1 MLSSYSVE
9 KMFDMS
15 LSICC
20 VILVLLHCMWLNLR
34 GHHSLDLSSASSSF
48 TPPTCEPRPHH
59 SFLCLYFDPL
69 VLQLCVSPCFNIY
82 QTSSLHKSKPAQSH
96 LSTFSLNSLIQVCDA
111 LSPNNPSFHLPPA
124 PPPLFSSATLSPT
137 YMQRGLN
144 VTEQ

>member
-96 LSTFSLNSLIQVCDA
+96 LSTFSLNSLIQVSVMRWVLIIH
-111 LSPNNPSFHLPPA
+111 LSICLQLRLLSFHLQHYLQPIC
-124 PPPLFSSATLSPT
+124 SE
-137 YMQRGLN
+137 GLM
-144 VTEQ
+144 